1 MNIDSITIGRN
12 ASLTIAIM
20 TNVGRREVK
29 RNTKRDKR
37 NRVVR
42 AIKQAFGIVPVS
54 TTRNQYK
61 P

>member
-20 TNVGRREVK
+20 TNVGRREAK
-29 RNTKRDKR
+29 RNAKRDKR
-37 NRVVR
+37 NRIVR
-42 AIKQAFGIVPVS
+42 AFKQAFGIVPVS